1 MSACK
6 FQVRVTILANGSLDR
21 PPSAPFLFCFS
32 LLSQAG
38 VKGNS
43 DLVFYD
49 AICSSIKI
57 WELTHNKAAHK
68 YTRRTPKVVRFE
80 RPQVKR
86 FMDIA
91 SSF

>member
-1 MSACK
+1 M
-6 FQVRVTILANGSLDR
+6 
-21 PPSAPFLFCFS
+21 PFLFCFS
-32 LLSQAG
+32 LLSLAG
-38 VKGNS
+38 FARVKGNS

-80 RPQVKR
+80 RPEVKLSWILLQA
-86 FMDIA
+86 FDLIDI
-91 SSF
+91 